1 MGLNPILTTRF
12 GSSPNNVPNM
22 MRNEL
27 IAHMGLL
34 IGKSSIRFDY
44 PRRRSK
50 RCKEQRALVVNI
62 VRWRVGIRTKSE
74 TPMVE

>member
-12 GSSPNNVPNM
+12 SSSLNNVPNM

-34 IGKSSIRFDY
+34 IDKRSIRFD
-44 PRRRSK
+44 
-50 RCKEQRALVVNI
+50 
-62 VRWRVGIRTKSE
+62 
-74 TPMVE
+74 